1 MKRGLYGG
9 GTIGSPFGAGF
20 GLYADS
26 DGNLYPQLYFGSP
39 GWSVSGGSTP
49 DLEGLLTGL
58 SVAGTL
64 GRGRAGPNVGT
75 SGGATGF
82 GFGTPG
88 GGATYG
94 FGPYNIRDI
103 GESFRPRTDEF
114 GQPFPGSEAPA
125 LPSPSNNSGSQ
136 GAMPNIGNPVLRFLD
151 SFRPTTDEFGNP
163 FSEQQSLGGVLKYGE
178 GNGEPA
184 TPELTELSPGLVPDA
199 DSEAETDAS
208 PDIWRLAS
216 RVIRLT

>member
-1 MKRGLYGG
+1 MKQGLYGG
-9 GTIGSPFGAGF
+9 GTIGSPFGAGV

-26 DGNLYPQLYFGSP
+26 NGNLYPQIYSGSP

-58 SVAGTL
+58 SVAGTF
-64 GRGRAGPNVGT
+64 GRGRPGPNIGT

-94 FGPYNIRDI
+94 FGPIPLRDI
-103 GESFRPRTDEF
+103 FDFRPRTDEF
-114 GQPFPGSEAPA
+114 GQPFPGNEPSTPPPA
-125 LPSPSNNSGSQ
+125 DNNSESQ
-136 GAMPNIGNPVLRFLD
+136 GTKPAGRNPVLKFLD

-163 FSEQQSLGGVLKYGE
+163 FPGPQSSGGVLKYGE
-178 GNGEPA
+178 GNGA
-184 TPELTELSPGLVPDA
+184 SGAPELTELSPHLA
-199 DSEAETDAS
+199 RNSDSVAGTDAS
-208 PDIWRLAS
+208 PDIS
-216 RVIRLT
+216 G